1 MAKAHRGDGKESR
14 EGEERETHIEV
25 VIGRTRF

>member
-1 MAKAHRGDGKESR
+1 MFGAHRGDGKKSR
-14 EGEERETHIEV
+14 EGEERETHIDV